1 MPHTGKRSYF
11 FQSHYHMISNR
22 YDAAVLV
29 SLKGPVDLETDPLF
43 PRVHKPTNK
52 AYMFVDNAKECAD
65 PSTLFRSVVNV
76 MLFMVE
82 HIENNKD
89 PEAMGE
95 KVSAA
100 IKRANELQVGF
111 NYKTISGLLL

>member
-1 MPHTGKRSYF
+1 MQVREVIFFNHIMIISY
-11 FQSHYHMISNR
+11 R

-29 SLKGPVDLETDPLF
+29 SLKGPVDLDTDPLF
-43 PRVHKPTNK
+43 PRVYKPTNK
-52 AYMFVDNAKECAD
+52 AYMFVDNAKEYAD

-89 PEAMGE
+89 PEAMGQ

-111 NYKTISGLLL
+111 NYKTY